1 MKSFNINKNHL
12 QALLISLGVF
22 VLLTLFMSFTTIF
35 DNLENSAVDFRF
47 IMREP
52 FKETKKLSE
61 KVTKLRKNPKAR
73 DDIVIVAID
82 EETIITMN
90 QDFGI
95 RWPFPWDLHKV
106 ITNYIAGDNPVAI
119 FFDIMFIDT
128 FDEKLF
134 TNYKGVNSVNMGSF
148 QSLPYNDMKSVYNRV
163 FYHWFAAQEKEF
175 AKVMKKA
182 DCVFLDYPFEVEES
196 IIKYKDIDERVNIL
210 SQTAFPVTE
219 TDIPQGDCAE
229 QKGRD
234 PRCPWVRE
242 VTPPTPQLIKAARGV
257 GYANVRPDPD
267 SINRKLPLVIKY
279 RNKDKY
285 YYYPSIDLVLVMK
298 YYGITKKDVE
308 IVMGKYVK
316 LKNLDPKKMKKPN
329 SAGEIKI
336 PIDKEGFMDIN
347 FVGGPGKIG
356 RAHV

>member
-242 VTPPTPQLIKAARGV
+242 VTPPTPQLIKAARGSDTPTFV
-257 GYANVRPDPD
+257 P
-267 SINRKLPLVIKY
+267 
-279 RNKDKY
+279 
-285 YYYPSIDLVLVMK
+285 
-298 YYGITKKDVE
+298 
-308 IVMGKYVK
+308 
-316 LKNLDPKKMKKPN
+316 
-329 SAGEIKI
+329 I
-336 PIDKEGFMDIN
+336 PIPSTVNCPSSSSTGTRIN
-347 FVGGPGKIG
+347 TIIIPPSTWYWS
-356 RAHV
+356 